1 MSRQLACTAI
11 SGSISV
17 PAEHGT
23 ISVDVNVW
31 LQLVCMANALRAAMF
46 DHRSNIR
53 FRPALTRVLKQI
65 AAGS

>member
-31 LQLVCMANALRAAMF
+31 LQLVCMANALRAAMLTTDPTLDF
-46 DHRSNIR
+46 
-53 FRPALTRVLKQI
+53 ALP
-65 AAGS
+65 